1 MNKGAR
7 NIVIAVI
14 VIIVIAVVIWLV
26 GKGGSSTEVS
36 NVPQNP
42 LGVVTGTTTAPLP
55 VSETTKVS
63 GSTSKYEN
71 AELGFG
77 VTYPSTWTK
86 GELSNGVQFTIPVD
100 ATQVSTVNRLEADV
114 TVAAGKC
121 AFPPVTTV
129 ESRGTMTIQGMTA
142 NMITL
147 ANNVQGRSYWN
158 RMYSLEKG
166 GVCYFFSYA
175 YVALSPESKGLTGS
189 NLTQAKNNN
198 NAIKVTA
205 DTAFTNMVKTFVFV
219 APAVGQDETKAA
231 PVKK

>member
-26 GKGGSSTEVS
+26 GKGGSSTEVT
-36 NVPQNP
+36 NTPQNP
-42 LGVVTGTTTAPLP
+42 LDVVTGTTTAPLP

-77 VTYPSTWTK
+77 VNYPSTWEK
-86 GELSNGVQFTIPVD
+86 GELANGVQFVIPVD
-100 ATQVSTVNRLEADV
+100 TAQVSTVNRLEADI
-114 TVAAGKC
+114 TVSSGKC

-129 ESRGTMTIQGMTA
+129 ESRGTLALQGMTA

-158 RMYSLEKG
+158 RMYSLEKN
-166 GVCYFFSYA
+166 GVCYFFAFS

-198 NAIKVTA
+198 NAMKVTA
-205 DTAFTNMVKTFVFV
+205 DAAFTNMVKTLVFV
-219 APAVGQDETKAA
+219 APPVGQDETKAA
-231 PVKK
+231 PIKK